1 MRKKKLWK
9 RILALGLCITL
20 TAGLPGETYGARNVS
35 TEVAQDETESTEN
48 TGNVEVSENTS
59 GTVEKEKKKVETET
73 VVTEVQETE
82 SETET
87 EKTEKV
93 EETEKSEETEQ
104 PEEIETEE
112 TEESLNTKSDSDQ
125 EYGEFKY
132 TVNGDNVTI
141 TGYTGAGGR
150 VVVPQEIDGKTV
162 TAIGDSAFSNCSG
175 LETIKFNSGLQ
186 SIGSEAFSGC
196 NNLQNINLP
205 ESLTTIGCGVF
216 TSPYITSIT
225 IPKNVVS
232 MGEGYRVGYST
243 FSGCKNLETVIFEE
257 GMTKIPDVALYY
269 CENVKNIVIPDGVT
283 IIGNRALRKTAIEIL
298 KLPETLE
305 VIEDNAVWEC
315 SALKKVIMSNNVR
328 SIGSEAFSGCNNL
341 QNINLP
347 ESLTTIGCGVFTSP
361 YITSITIPKNVV
373 SMGEGYRVGYS
384 TFSGCKNLETVIFEE
399 GMTKIPD
406 VALYYCEN
414 VKNIVIPDGVT
425 IIGNRAL
432 RKTAIEILKLPET
445 LEVIE
450 DNAVWECSALKKVI
464 MSNNVRSIGSEAF
477 AGCINMTIYGYSD
490 SYAEAYATENN
501 IPFKNYNLYTDDIAS
516 NAYGITEN
524 TRTRAGNVYHE
535 IQCYNKAV
543 NEYYSIVKS
552 KFKTDYQEAGQK
564 PKNFKELRKYDETAS
579 SRKTNQLLTIEAG
592 APSEA
597 VDDAYEVLYDFLK
610 QCMQTGVDEQL
621 IKLDIDTSQSSVEIQ
636 AKVINKIYDA
646 ILEDS
651 GSITGRGSN
660 GYTVE
665 MRKTGIFGQAFGNVT
680 ISGGKKKYGNYT
692 GVFCSDG
699 KTVSAAMNQ
708 FVDDLSSEVRKLYK
722 EAALSL
728 WKDFMKKS
736 ELGSITEEMLKSYL
750 GDKTDYLIQKG
761 YGNLL
766 TSMLNVKKGIDLVKK
781 ISSAKTSAA
790 ALKQIQSADMEE
802 IYKQITKLDYT
813 DKELKDETV
822 SQAMKKVESA
832 GKNLE
837 SAVFDYLYN
846 EDTYSNMNA
855 GQKFKYFWKSVF
867 QCPVD
872 VEVYDESG
880 NLVGSVIDGVVSYDD
895 SIYIELDGDVKTV
908 YVPQNMKVTY
918 KLTGTDDGVMNYVLE
933 EYSDGAATGRLNYY
947 DVPLVKG
954 VQYEQ
959 MIEEKNISG
968 TIEDA
973 PLIDADGNK
982 INADEYINAQND
994 NAVVQ
999 IDVTV
1004 EDGGNVFGTGNYAKG
1019 DSVELTAV
1027 ADSGYQFEGWYQN
1040 DILIDTHSNYIFTA
1054 VANQSLTARFSKPS
1068 VMSEKFMVEMAE
1080 AYKDN
1085 ARIAMY
1091 DKSDS
1096 TADIVISLYD
1106 SEDTND
1112 ITVMAISQD
1121 QNGNEIS
1128 KEKVTAICD
1137 GTFHFSVNDYETD
1150 NWDALQLCDE
1160 EENLIGTVYK
1170 DGQQEFIISASS
1182 QVGGTITPSGD
1193 ITVVEGSTQS
1203 FKIAAAEGYEIAD
1216 VKVDGE
1222 SIGAVDSYEF
1232 KNVTENHSIE
1242 ALFSKKSGDVVNK
1255 KQQILTGTTAYQKK
1269 VKDQIFDLNA
1279 KIAEGDGTLSY
1290 TSSNTSVVRVDNTG
1304 TVMIFGTG
1312 TAVITVMASET
1323 EEYSAARMEV
1333 NITVSEN
1340 DTETP
1345 DNTANTKLKAIRLD
1359 ADALILKKGKSRT
1372 LTAKLEPAGVQNIS
1386 LVWTSSAPDVI
1397 AVDNRGRLTAKANGQ
1412 AVITVAVQGK
1422 ETMKA
1427 HCQVTVPYNIIYKLN
1442 KGTNDSKNPN
1452 SYYNQK
1458 ITLKN
1463 PKRKGYSFRG
1473 WYADKKY
1480 KNKVSTIK
1488 KGTKKDF
1495 TLYAKWQKIK
1505 VAKVNLT
1512 SVKNN
1517 KAGQVQVK
1525 YKKVS
1530 GVKGYEISYSK
1541 DAKFKKQVIKKTT
1554 KQTSYTVKKLK
1565 KKKTYYVRIRAYS
1578 VDSTGKKV
1586 YGKYSVV
1593 KKVKIAK

>member
-82 SETET
+82 S
-87 EKTEKV
+87 
-93 EETEKSEETEQ
+93 ETEKSEETEQ

-328 SIGSEAFSGCNNL
+328 SIGSEAF
-341 QNINLP
+341 
-347 ESLTTIGCGVFTSP
+347 
-361 YITSITIPKNVV
+361 
-373 SMGEGYRVGYS
+373 
-384 TFSGCKNLETVIFEE
+384 
-399 GMTKIPD
+399 
-406 VALYYCEN
+406 
-414 VKNIVIPDGVT
+414 
-425 IIGNRAL
+425 
-432 RKTAIEILKLPET
+432 
-445 LEVIE
+445 
-450 DNAVWECSALKKVI
+450 
-464 MSNNVRSIGSEAF
+464 
-477 AGCINMTIYGYSD
+477 AGGINMTIYGYSD

-621 IKLDIDTSQSSVEIQ
+621 IKLDIDTSQSSVEIH

-766 TSMLNVKKGIDLVKK
+766 TSMLNVKKGIDLVGK

-872 VEVYDESG
+872 VEVYDEYG

-918 KLTGTDDGVMNYVLE
+918 QLTGTDDGVMNYVLE

-959 MIEEKNISG
+959 TIEEENISG

-973 PLIDADGNK
+973 PLIDADGNE

-1019 DSVELTAV
+1019 DSVELTAI

-1068 VMSEKFMVEMAE
+1068 VMSEKFTVEMAE

-1112 ITVMAISQD
+1112 ITVMAISQN
-1121 QNGNEIS
+1121 QSGNEVS

-1137 GTFHFSVNDYETD
+1137 GTFHFSVNDYETE
-1150 NWDALQLCDE
+1150 NWVKLQLCDE
-1160 EENLIGTVYK
+1160 EENLIGTVCK
-1170 DGQQEFIISASS
+1170 KGQQKFIISASS

-1193 ITVVEGSTQS
+1193 ITAAEGSTQS
-1203 FKIAAAEGYEIAD
+1203 FKIAAAKGYEIAD

-1222 SIGAVDSYEF
+1222 SIGAVNCYEF
-1232 KNVTENHSIE
+1232 KNVTEKHSIE
-1242 ALFSKKSGDVVNK
+1242 ALFSKK
-1255 KQQILTGTTAYQKK
+1255 I
-1269 VKDQIFDLNA
+1269 
-1279 KIAEGDGTLSY
+1279 
-1290 TSSNTSVVRVDNTG
+1290 
-1304 TVMIFGTG
+1304 
-1312 TAVITVMASET
+1312 
-1323 EEYSAARMEV
+1323 
-1333 NITVSEN
+1333 
-1340 DTETP
+1340 DTDKP
-1345 DNTANTKLKAIRLD
+1345 DNTEKPSDTEKRDDNTNTGNTGNTPNPKLTSIHLD

-1427 HCQVTVPYNIIYKLN
+1427 HCQVTVPYNIIYKLK

-1541 DAKFKKQVIKKTT
+1541 EAKFKKQVIKKTT

-1578 VDSTGKKV
+1578 VDSPGKKV
-1586 YGKYSVV
+1586 YGRSSVV
-1593 KKVKIAK
+1593 KKVTIEK

>member
-1 MRKKKLWK
+1 M
-9 RILALGLCITL
+9 
-20 TAGLPGETYGARNVS
+20 
-35 TEVAQDETESTEN
+35 
-48 TGNVEVSENTS
+48 
-59 GTVEKEKKKVETET
+59 
-73 VVTEVQETE
+73 
-82 SETET
+82 
-87 EKTEKV
+87 
-93 EETEKSEETEQ
+93 
-104 PEEIETEE
+104 
-112 TEESLNTKSDSDQ
+112 
-125 EYGEFKY
+125 
-132 TVNGDNVTI
+132 
-141 TGYTGAGGR
+141 
-150 VVVPQEIDGKTV
+150 
-162 TAIGDSAFSNCSG
+162 
-175 LETIKFNSGLQ
+175 
-186 SIGSEAFSGC
+186 
-196 NNLQNINLP
+196 
-205 ESLTTIGCGVF
+205 
-216 TSPYITSIT
+216 
-225 IPKNVVS
+225 
-232 MGEGYRVGYST
+232 
-243 FSGCKNLETVIFEE
+243 
-257 GMTKIPDVALYY
+257 
-269 CENVKNIVIPDGVT
+269 
-283 IIGNRALRKTAIEIL
+283 
-298 KLPETLE
+298 
-305 VIEDNAVWEC
+305 
-315 SALKKVIMSNNVR
+315 
-328 SIGSEAFSGCNNL
+328 
-341 QNINLP
+341 
-347 ESLTTIGCGVFTSP
+347 
-361 YITSITIPKNVV
+361 
-373 SMGEGYRVGYS
+373 GYS

-766 TSMLNVKKGIDLVKK
+766 TSMLNVKKGIDLVGK

-872 VEVYDESG
+872 VEVYDEYG

-918 KLTGTDDGVMNYVLE
+918 QLTGTDDGVMNYVLE

-959 MIEEKNISG
+959 TIEEENISG

-973 PLIDADGNK
+973 PLIDADGNE

-1019 DSVELTAV
+1019 DSVELTAI

-1068 VMSEKFMVEMAE
+1068 VMSEKFTVEMAE

-1096 TADIVISLYD
+1096 TEDIVISLYD

-1112 ITVMAISQD
+1112 ITVMAISQN
-1121 QNGNEIS
+1121 QSGNEVS

-1137 GTFHFSVNDYETD
+1137 GTFHFSVNDYETE
-1150 NWDALQLCDE
+1150 NWVKLQLCDE
-1160 EENLIGTVYK
+1160 EENLIGTVCK
-1170 DGQQEFIISASS
+1170 KGQQKFIISASS

-1193 ITVVEGSTQS
+1193 ITAAEGSTQS
-1203 FKIAAAEGYEIAD
+1203 FKIAAAKGYEIAD

-1222 SIGAVDSYEF
+1222 SIGAVNCYEF
-1232 KNVTENHSIE
+1232 KNVTEKHSIE
-1242 ALFSKKSGDVVNK
+1242 ALFSKK
-1255 KQQILTGTTAYQKK
+1255 I
-1269 VKDQIFDLNA
+1269 
-1279 KIAEGDGTLSY
+1279 
-1290 TSSNTSVVRVDNTG
+1290 
-1304 TVMIFGTG
+1304 
-1312 TAVITVMASET
+1312 
-1323 EEYSAARMEV
+1323 
-1333 NITVSEN
+1333 
-1340 DTETP
+1340 DTDKP
-1345 DNTANTKLKAIRLD
+1345 DNTEKPSDTEKRDDNTNTGNTGNTPNPKLTSIHLD

-1427 HCQVTVPYNIIYKLN
+1427 HCQVTVPYNIIYKLK

-1541 DAKFKKQVIKKTT
+1541 EAKFKKQVIKKTT

>member
-1 MRKKKLWK
+1 
-9 RILALGLCITL
+9 
-20 TAGLPGETYGARNVS
+20 
-35 TEVAQDETESTEN
+35 
-48 TGNVEVSENTS
+48 
-59 GTVEKEKKKVETET
+59 
-73 VVTEVQETE
+73 
-82 SETET
+82 
-87 EKTEKV
+87 
-93 EETEKSEETEQ
+93 
-104 PEEIETEE
+104 
-112 TEESLNTKSDSDQ
+112 
-125 EYGEFKY
+125 
-132 TVNGDNVTI
+132 
-141 TGYTGAGGR
+141 
-150 VVVPQEIDGKTV
+150 
-162 TAIGDSAFSNCSG
+162 
-175 LETIKFNSGLQ
+175 
-186 SIGSEAFSGC
+186 
-196 NNLQNINLP
+196 
-205 ESLTTIGCGVF
+205 
-216 TSPYITSIT
+216 
-225 IPKNVVS
+225 
-232 MGEGYRVGYST
+232 
-243 FSGCKNLETVIFEE
+243 
-257 GMTKIPDVALYY
+257 
-269 CENVKNIVIPDGVT
+269 
-283 IIGNRALRKTAIEIL
+283 
-298 KLPETLE
+298 
-305 VIEDNAVWEC
+305 
-315 SALKKVIMSNNVR
+315 
-328 SIGSEAFSGCNNL
+328 
-341 QNINLP
+341 
-347 ESLTTIGCGVFTSP
+347 
-361 YITSITIPKNVV
+361 
-373 SMGEGYRVGYS
+373 MGEGYRVGYS

-766 TSMLNVKKGIDLVKK
+766 TSMLNVKKGIDLVGK

-872 VEVYDESG
+872 VEVYDEYG

-918 KLTGTDDGVMNYVLE
+918 QLTGTDDGVMNYVLE

-959 MIEEKNISG
+959 TIEEENISG

-973 PLIDADGNK
+973 PLIDADGNE

-1019 DSVELTAV
+1019 DSVELTAI

-1068 VMSEKFMVEMAE
+1068 VMSEKFTVEMAE

-1112 ITVMAISQD
+1112 ITVMAISQN
-1121 QNGNEIS
+1121 QSGNEVS

-1137 GTFHFSVNDYETD
+1137 GTFHFSVNDYETE
-1150 NWDALQLCDE
+1150 NWVKLQLCDE
-1160 EENLIGTVYK
+1160 EENLIGTVCK
-1170 DGQQEFIISASS
+1170 KGQQKFIISASS

-1193 ITVVEGSTQS
+1193 ITAAEGSTQS
-1203 FKIAAAEGYEIAD
+1203 FKIAAAKGYEIAD

-1222 SIGAVDSYEF
+1222 SIGAVNCYEF
-1232 KNVTENHSIE
+1232 KNVTEKHSIE
-1242 ALFSKKSGDVVNK
+1242 ALFSKK
-1255 KQQILTGTTAYQKK
+1255 I
-1269 VKDQIFDLNA
+1269 
-1279 KIAEGDGTLSY
+1279 
-1290 TSSNTSVVRVDNTG
+1290 
-1304 TVMIFGTG
+1304 
-1312 TAVITVMASET
+1312 
-1323 EEYSAARMEV
+1323 
-1333 NITVSEN
+1333 
-1340 DTETP
+1340 DTDKP
-1345 DNTANTKLKAIRLD
+1345 DNTEKPSDTEKRDDNTNTGNTGNTPNPKLTSIHLD

-1427 HCQVTVPYNIIYKLN
+1427 HCQVTVPYNIIYKLK

-1541 DAKFKKQVIKKTT
+1541 EAKFKKQVIKKTT

>member
-1 MRKKKLWK
+1 M
-9 RILALGLCITL
+9 
-20 TAGLPGETYGARNVS
+20 
-35 TEVAQDETESTEN
+35 
-48 TGNVEVSENTS
+48 
-59 GTVEKEKKKVETET
+59 
-73 VVTEVQETE
+73 
-82 SETET
+82 
-87 EKTEKV
+87 
-93 EETEKSEETEQ
+93 
-104 PEEIETEE
+104 
-112 TEESLNTKSDSDQ
+112 
-125 EYGEFKY
+125 
-132 TVNGDNVTI
+132 
-141 TGYTGAGGR
+141 
-150 VVVPQEIDGKTV
+150 
-162 TAIGDSAFSNCSG
+162 
-175 LETIKFNSGLQ
+175 
-186 SIGSEAFSGC
+186 
-196 NNLQNINLP
+196 
-205 ESLTTIGCGVF
+205 
-216 TSPYITSIT
+216 
-225 IPKNVVS
+225 
-232 MGEGYRVGYST
+232 GYS
-243 FSGCKNLETVIFEE
+243 I
-257 GMTKIPDVALYY
+257 
-269 CENVKNIVIPDGVT
+269 
-283 IIGNRALRKTAIEIL
+283 
-298 KLPETLE
+298 
-305 VIEDNAVWEC
+305 
-315 SALKKVIMSNNVR
+315 
-328 SIGSEAFSGCNNL
+328 
-341 QNINLP
+341 
-347 ESLTTIGCGVFTSP
+347 
-361 YITSITIPKNVV
+361 
-373 SMGEGYRVGYS
+373 
-384 TFSGCKNLETVIFEE
+384 FSGCKNLETVIFEE

-766 TSMLNVKKGIDLVKK
+766 TSMLNVKKGIDLVGK

-872 VEVYDESG
+872 VEVYDEYG

-918 KLTGTDDGVMNYVLE
+918 QLTGTDDGVMNYVLE

-959 MIEEKNISG
+959 TIEEENISG

-973 PLIDADGNK
+973 PLIDADGNE

-1019 DSVELTAV
+1019 DSVELTAI

-1068 VMSEKFMVEMAE
+1068 VMSEKFTVEMAE

-1112 ITVMAISQD
+1112 ITVMAISQN
-1121 QNGNEIS
+1121 QSGNEVS

-1137 GTFHFSVNDYETD
+1137 GTFHFSVNDYETE
-1150 NWDALQLCDE
+1150 NWVKLQLCDE
-1160 EENLIGTVYK
+1160 EENLIGTVCK
-1170 DGQQEFIISASS
+1170 KGQQKFIISASS

-1193 ITVVEGSTQS
+1193 ITAAEGSTQS
-1203 FKIAAAEGYEIAD
+1203 FKIAAAKGYEIAD

-1222 SIGAVDSYEF
+1222 SIGAVNCYEF
-1232 KNVTENHSIE
+1232 KNVTEKHSIE
-1242 ALFSKKSGDVVNK
+1242 ALFSKK
-1255 KQQILTGTTAYQKK
+1255 I
-1269 VKDQIFDLNA
+1269 
-1279 KIAEGDGTLSY
+1279 
-1290 TSSNTSVVRVDNTG
+1290 
-1304 TVMIFGTG
+1304 
-1312 TAVITVMASET
+1312 
-1323 EEYSAARMEV
+1323 
-1333 NITVSEN
+1333 
-1340 DTETP
+1340 DTDKP
-1345 DNTANTKLKAIRLD
+1345 DNTEKPSDTEKRDDNTNTGNTGNTPNPKLTSIHLD

-1427 HCQVTVPYNIIYKLN
+1427 HCQVTVPYNIIYKLK

-1541 DAKFKKQVIKKTT
+1541 EAKFKKQVIKKTT

>member
-1 MRKKKLWK
+1 
-9 RILALGLCITL
+9 
-20 TAGLPGETYGARNVS
+20 
-35 TEVAQDETESTEN
+35 
-48 TGNVEVSENTS
+48 
-59 GTVEKEKKKVETET
+59 
-73 VVTEVQETE
+73 
-82 SETET
+82 
-87 EKTEKV
+87 
-93 EETEKSEETEQ
+93 
-104 PEEIETEE
+104 
-112 TEESLNTKSDSDQ
+112 
-125 EYGEFKY
+125 
-132 TVNGDNVTI
+132 
-141 TGYTGAGGR
+141 
-150 VVVPQEIDGKTV
+150 
-162 TAIGDSAFSNCSG
+162 
-175 LETIKFNSGLQ
+175 
-186 SIGSEAFSGC
+186 
-196 NNLQNINLP
+196 
-205 ESLTTIGCGVF
+205 
-216 TSPYITSIT
+216 
-225 IPKNVVS
+225 
-232 MGEGYRVGYST
+232 
-243 FSGCKNLETVIFEE
+243 
-257 GMTKIPDVALYY
+257 
-269 CENVKNIVIPDGVT
+269 
-283 IIGNRALRKTAIEIL
+283 
-298 KLPETLE
+298 
-305 VIEDNAVWEC
+305 
-315 SALKKVIMSNNVR
+315 
-328 SIGSEAFSGCNNL
+328 
-341 QNINLP
+341 
-347 ESLTTIGCGVFTSP
+347 
-361 YITSITIPKNVV
+361 
-373 SMGEGYRVGYS
+373 MGEGYRVGYS

-636 AKVINKIYDA
+636 AKVINKICDA

-766 TSMLNVKKGIDLVKK
+766 TSMLNVKKGIDLVGK

-872 VEVYDESG
+872 VEVYDEYG

-918 KLTGTDDGVMNYVLE
+918 QLTGTDDGVMNYVLE

-959 MIEEKNISG
+959 TIEEENISG

-973 PLIDADGNK
+973 PLIDADGNE

-1019 DSVELTAV
+1019 DSVELTAI

-1068 VMSEKFMVEMAE
+1068 VMSEKFTVEMAE

-1112 ITVMAISQD
+1112 ITVMAISQN
-1121 QNGNEIS
+1121 QSGNEVS

-1137 GTFHFSVNDYETD
+1137 GTFHFSVNDYETE
-1150 NWDALQLCDE
+1150 NWVKLQLCDE
-1160 EENLIGTVYK
+1160 EENLIGTVCK
-1170 DGQQEFIISASS
+1170 KGQQKFIISASS

-1193 ITVVEGSTQS
+1193 ITAAEGSTQS
-1203 FKIAAAEGYEIAD
+1203 FKIAAAKGYEIAD

-1222 SIGAVDSYEF
+1222 SIGAVNCYEF
-1232 KNVTENHSIE
+1232 KNVTEKHSIE
-1242 ALFSKKSGDVVNK
+1242 ALFSKK
-1255 KQQILTGTTAYQKK
+1255 I
-1269 VKDQIFDLNA
+1269 
-1279 KIAEGDGTLSY
+1279 
-1290 TSSNTSVVRVDNTG
+1290 
-1304 TVMIFGTG
+1304 
-1312 TAVITVMASET
+1312 
-1323 EEYSAARMEV
+1323 
-1333 NITVSEN
+1333 
-1340 DTETP
+1340 DTDKP
-1345 DNTANTKLKAIRLD
+1345 DNTEKPSDTEKRDDNTNTGNTGNTPNPKLTSIHLD

-1427 HCQVTVPYNIIYKLN
+1427 HCQVTVPYNIIYKLK

-1541 DAKFKKQVIKKTT
+1541 EAKFKKQVIKKTT

>member
-1 MRKKKLWK
+1 M
-9 RILALGLCITL
+9 
-20 TAGLPGETYGARNVS
+20 
-35 TEVAQDETESTEN
+35 
-48 TGNVEVSENTS
+48 
-59 GTVEKEKKKVETET
+59 
-73 VVTEVQETE
+73 
-82 SETET
+82 
-87 EKTEKV
+87 
-93 EETEKSEETEQ
+93 
-104 PEEIETEE
+104 
-112 TEESLNTKSDSDQ
+112 
-125 EYGEFKY
+125 
-132 TVNGDNVTI
+132 
-141 TGYTGAGGR
+141 
-150 VVVPQEIDGKTV
+150 
-162 TAIGDSAFSNCSG
+162 
-175 LETIKFNSGLQ
+175 
-186 SIGSEAFSGC
+186 
-196 NNLQNINLP
+196 
-205 ESLTTIGCGVF
+205 
-216 TSPYITSIT
+216 
-225 IPKNVVS
+225 
-232 MGEGYRVGYST
+232 
-243 FSGCKNLETVIFEE
+243 
-257 GMTKIPDVALYY
+257 
-269 CENVKNIVIPDGVT
+269 
-283 IIGNRALRKTAIEIL
+283 
-298 KLPETLE
+298 
-305 VIEDNAVWEC
+305 
-315 SALKKVIMSNNVR
+315 
-328 SIGSEAFSGCNNL
+328 
-341 QNINLP
+341 
-347 ESLTTIGCGVFTSP
+347 
-361 YITSITIPKNVV
+361 
-373 SMGEGYRVGYS
+373 GYS

-636 AKVINKIYDA
+636 AKVINKICDA

-766 TSMLNVKKGIDLVKK
+766 TSMLNVKKGIDLVGK

-872 VEVYDESG
+872 VEVYDEYG

-918 KLTGTDDGVMNYVLE
+918 QLTGTDDGVMNYVLE

-959 MIEEKNISG
+959 TIEEENISG

-973 PLIDADGNK
+973 PLIDADGNE

-1019 DSVELTAV
+1019 DSVELTAI

-1068 VMSEKFMVEMAE
+1068 VMSEKFTVEMAE

-1112 ITVMAISQD
+1112 ITVMAISQN
-1121 QNGNEIS
+1121 QSGNEVS

-1137 GTFHFSVNDYETD
+1137 GTFHFSVNDYETE
-1150 NWDALQLCDE
+1150 NWVKLQLCDE
-1160 EENLIGTVYK
+1160 EENLIGTVCK
-1170 DGQQEFIISASS
+1170 KGQQKFIISASS

-1193 ITVVEGSTQS
+1193 ITAAEGSTQS
-1203 FKIAAAEGYEIAD
+1203 FKIAAAKGYEIAD

-1222 SIGAVDSYEF
+1222 SIGAVNCYEF
-1232 KNVTENHSIE
+1232 KNVTEKHSIE
-1242 ALFSKKSGDVVNK
+1242 ALFSKK
-1255 KQQILTGTTAYQKK
+1255 I
-1269 VKDQIFDLNA
+1269 
-1279 KIAEGDGTLSY
+1279 
-1290 TSSNTSVVRVDNTG
+1290 
-1304 TVMIFGTG
+1304 
-1312 TAVITVMASET
+1312 
-1323 EEYSAARMEV
+1323 
-1333 NITVSEN
+1333 
-1340 DTETP
+1340 DTDKP
-1345 DNTANTKLKAIRLD
+1345 DNTEKPSDTEKRDDNTNTGNTGNTPNPKLTSIHLD

-1427 HCQVTVPYNIIYKLN
+1427 HCQVTVPYNIIYKLK

-1541 DAKFKKQVIKKTT
+1541 EAKFKKQVIKKTT

>member
-82 SETET
+82 S
-87 EKTEKV
+87 
-93 EETEKSEETEQ
+93 ETEKSEETEQ

-283 IIGNRALRKTAIEIL
+283 IIGNRALR
-298 KLPETLE
+298 
-305 VIEDNAVWEC
+305 
-315 SALKKVIMSNNVR
+315 
-328 SIGSEAFSGCNNL
+328 
-341 QNINLP
+341 Q
-347 ESLTTIGCGVFTSP
+347 
-361 YITSITIPKNVV
+361 
-373 SMGEGYRVGYS
+373 
-384 TFSGCKNLETVIFEE
+384 
-399 GMTKIPD
+399 
-406 VALYYCEN
+406 
-414 VKNIVIPDGVT
+414 
-425 IIGNRAL
+425 
-432 RKTAIEILKLPET
+432 TAIEILKLPET

-597 VDDAYEVLYDFLK
+597 VDDAYEVLYDFFK

-766 TSMLNVKKGIDLVKK
+766 TSMLNVKKGIDLVGK

-872 VEVYDESG
+872 VEVYDEYG

-918 KLTGTDDGVMNYVLE
+918 QLTGTDDGVMNYVLE

-959 MIEEKNISG
+959 TIEEENISG

-973 PLIDADGNK
+973 PLIDADGNE

-1019 DSVELTAV
+1019 DSVELTAI

-1068 VMSEKFMVEMAE
+1068 VMSEKFTVEMAE

-1112 ITVMAISQD
+1112 ITVMAISQN
-1121 QNGNEIS
+1121 QSGNEVS

-1137 GTFHFSVNDYETD
+1137 GTFHFSVNDYETE
-1150 NWDALQLCDE
+1150 NWVKLQLCDE
-1160 EENLIGTVYK
+1160 EENLIGTVCK
-1170 DGQQEFIISASS
+1170 KGQQKFIISASS

-1193 ITVVEGSTQS
+1193 ITAAEGSTQS
-1203 FKIAAAEGYEIAD
+1203 FKIAAAKGYEIAD

-1222 SIGAVDSYEF
+1222 SIGAVNCYEF
-1232 KNVTENHSIE
+1232 KNVTEKHSIE
-1242 ALFSKKSGDVVNK
+1242 ALFSKK
-1255 KQQILTGTTAYQKK
+1255 I
-1269 VKDQIFDLNA
+1269 
-1279 KIAEGDGTLSY
+1279 
-1290 TSSNTSVVRVDNTG
+1290 
-1304 TVMIFGTG
+1304 
-1312 TAVITVMASET
+1312 
-1323 EEYSAARMEV
+1323 
-1333 NITVSEN
+1333 
-1340 DTETP
+1340 DTDKP
-1345 DNTANTKLKAIRLD
+1345 DNTEKPSDTEKRDDNTNTGNTGNTPNPKLTSIHLD

-1427 HCQVTVPYNIIYKLN
+1427 HCQVTVPYNIIYKLK

-1517 KAGQVQVK
+1517 KASQVQVK

-1530 GVKGYEISYSK
+1530 VVKGYEISYSK
-1541 DAKFKKQVIKKTT
+1541 EAKFKKQVIKKTT

>member
-82 SETET
+82 S
-87 EKTEKV
+87 
-93 EETEKSEETEQ
+93 ETEKSEETEQ

-328 SIGSEAFSGCNNL
+328 SIGSEAF
-341 QNINLP
+341 
-347 ESLTTIGCGVFTSP
+347 
-361 YITSITIPKNVV
+361 
-373 SMGEGYRVGYS
+373 
-384 TFSGCKNLETVIFEE
+384 
-399 GMTKIPD
+399 
-406 VALYYCEN
+406 
-414 VKNIVIPDGVT
+414 
-425 IIGNRAL
+425 
-432 RKTAIEILKLPET
+432 
-445 LEVIE
+445 
-450 DNAVWECSALKKVI
+450 
-464 MSNNVRSIGSEAF
+464 
-477 AGCINMTIYGYSD
+477 AGGINMTIYGYSD

-766 TSMLNVKKGIDLVKK
+766 TSMLNVKKGIDLVGK

-872 VEVYDESG
+872 VEVYDEYG

-918 KLTGTDDGVMNYVLE
+918 QLTGTDDGVMNYVLE

-959 MIEEKNISG
+959 TIEEENISG

-973 PLIDADGNK
+973 PLIDADGNE

-1019 DSVELTAV
+1019 DSVELTAI

-1068 VMSEKFMVEMAE
+1068 VMSEKFTVEMAE

-1112 ITVMAISQD
+1112 ITVMAISQN
-1121 QNGNEIS
+1121 QSGNEVS

-1137 GTFHFSVNDYETD
+1137 GTFHFSVNDYETE
-1150 NWDALQLCDE
+1150 NWVKLQLCDE
-1160 EENLIGTVYK
+1160 EENLIGTVCK
-1170 DGQQEFIISASS
+1170 KGQQKFIISASS

-1193 ITVVEGSTQS
+1193 ITAAEGSTQS
-1203 FKIAAAEGYEIAD
+1203 FKIAAAKGYEIAD

-1222 SIGAVDSYEF
+1222 SIGAVNCYEF
-1232 KNVTENHSIE
+1232 KNVTEKHSIE
-1242 ALFSKKSGDVVNK
+1242 ALFSKK
-1255 KQQILTGTTAYQKK
+1255 I
-1269 VKDQIFDLNA
+1269 
-1279 KIAEGDGTLSY
+1279 
-1290 TSSNTSVVRVDNTG
+1290 
-1304 TVMIFGTG
+1304 
-1312 TAVITVMASET
+1312 
-1323 EEYSAARMEV
+1323 
-1333 NITVSEN
+1333 
-1340 DTETP
+1340 DTDKP
-1345 DNTANTKLKAIRLD
+1345 DNTEKPSDTEKRDDNTNTGNTGNTPNPKLTSIHLD

-1427 HCQVTVPYNIIYKLN
+1427 HCQVTVPYNIIYKLK

-1541 DAKFKKQVIKKTT
+1541 EAKFKKQVIKKTT

>member
-82 SETET
+82 S
-87 EKTEKV
+87 
-93 EETEKSEETEQ
+93 ETEKSEETEQ

-328 SIGSEAFSGCNNL
+328 SIGSEAF
-341 QNINLP
+341 
-347 ESLTTIGCGVFTSP
+347 
-361 YITSITIPKNVV
+361 
-373 SMGEGYRVGYS
+373 
-384 TFSGCKNLETVIFEE
+384 
-399 GMTKIPD
+399 
-406 VALYYCEN
+406 
-414 VKNIVIPDGVT
+414 
-425 IIGNRAL
+425 
-432 RKTAIEILKLPET
+432 
-445 LEVIE
+445 
-450 DNAVWECSALKKVI
+450 
-464 MSNNVRSIGSEAF
+464 
-477 AGCINMTIYGYSD
+477 AGGINMTIYGYSD

-766 TSMLNVKKGIDLVKK
+766 TSMLNVKKGIDLVGK

-872 VEVYDESG
+872 VEVYDEYG

-918 KLTGTDDGVMNYVLE
+918 QLTGTDDGVMNYVLE

-954 VQYEQ
+954 
-959 MIEEKNISG
+959 
-968 TIEDA
+968 
-973 PLIDADGNK
+973 
-982 INADEYINAQND
+982 
-994 NAVVQ
+994 
-999 IDVTV
+999 
-1004 EDGGNVFGTGNYAKG
+1004 
-1019 DSVELTAV
+1019 
-1027 ADSGYQFEGWYQN
+1027 
-1040 DILIDTHSNYIFTA
+1040 
-1054 VANQSLTARFSKPS
+1054 
-1068 VMSEKFMVEMAE
+1068 
-1080 AYKDN
+1080 
-1085 ARIAMY
+1085 
-1091 DKSDS
+1091 
-1096 TADIVISLYD
+1096 
-1106 SEDTND
+1106 
-1112 ITVMAISQD
+1112 D
-1121 QNGNEIS
+1121 Q
-1128 KEKVTAICD
+1128 
-1137 GTFHFSVNDYETD
+1137 
-1150 NWDALQLCDE
+1150 L
-1160 EENLIGTVYK
+1160 
-1170 DGQQEFIISASS
+1170 
-1182 QVGGTITPSGD
+1182 
-1193 ITVVEGSTQS
+1193 
-1203 FKIAAAEGYEIAD
+1203 
-1216 VKVDGE
+1216 
-1222 SIGAVDSYEF
+1222 
-1232 KNVTENHSIE
+1232 
-1242 ALFSKKSGDVVNK
+1242 
-1255 KQQILTGTTAYQKK
+1255 
-1269 VKDQIFDLNA
+1269 
-1279 KIAEGDGTLSY
+1279 
-1290 TSSNTSVVRVDNTG
+1290 
-1304 TVMIFGTG
+1304 
-1312 TAVITVMASET
+1312 
-1323 EEYSAARMEV
+1323 
-1333 NITVSEN
+1333 
-1340 DTETP
+1340 
-1345 DNTANTKLKAIRLD
+1345 
-1359 ADALILKKGKSRT
+1359 
-1372 LTAKLEPAGVQNIS
+1372 
-1386 LVWTSSAPDVI
+1386 
-1397 AVDNRGRLTAKANGQ
+1397 
-1412 AVITVAVQGK
+1412 
-1422 ETMKA
+1422 
-1427 HCQVTVPYNIIYKLN
+1427 
-1442 KGTNDSKNPN
+1442 
-1452 SYYNQK
+1452 
-1458 ITLKN
+1458 
-1463 PKRKGYSFRG
+1463 
-1473 WYADKKY
+1473 
-1480 KNKVSTIK
+1480 
-1488 KGTKKDF
+1488 
-1495 TLYAKWQKIK
+1495 
-1505 VAKVNLT
+1505 
-1512 SVKNN
+1512 
-1517 KAGQVQVK
+1517 
-1525 YKKVS
+1525 
-1530 GVKGYEISYSK
+1530 
-1541 DAKFKKQVIKKTT
+1541 
-1554 KQTSYTVKKLK
+1554 
-1565 KKKTYYVRIRAYS
+1565 
-1578 VDSTGKKV
+1578 
-1586 YGKYSVV
+1586 
-1593 KKVKIAK
+1593 

>member
-1 MRKKKLWK
+1 M
-9 RILALGLCITL
+9 
-20 TAGLPGETYGARNVS
+20 
-35 TEVAQDETESTEN
+35 
-48 TGNVEVSENTS
+48 
-59 GTVEKEKKKVETET
+59 
-73 VVTEVQETE
+73 
-82 SETET
+82 
-87 EKTEKV
+87 
-93 EETEKSEETEQ
+93 
-104 PEEIETEE
+104 
-112 TEESLNTKSDSDQ
+112 
-125 EYGEFKY
+125 
-132 TVNGDNVTI
+132 
-141 TGYTGAGGR
+141 
-150 VVVPQEIDGKTV
+150 
-162 TAIGDSAFSNCSG
+162 
-175 LETIKFNSGLQ
+175 
-186 SIGSEAFSGC
+186 
-196 NNLQNINLP
+196 
-205 ESLTTIGCGVF
+205 
-216 TSPYITSIT
+216 
-225 IPKNVVS
+225 
-232 MGEGYRVGYST
+232 
-243 FSGCKNLETVIFEE
+243 
-257 GMTKIPDVALYY
+257 
-269 CENVKNIVIPDGVT
+269 
-283 IIGNRALRKTAIEIL
+283 
-298 KLPETLE
+298 
-305 VIEDNAVWEC
+305 
-315 SALKKVIMSNNVR
+315 
-328 SIGSEAFSGCNNL
+328 
-341 QNINLP
+341 
-347 ESLTTIGCGVFTSP
+347 
-361 YITSITIPKNVV
+361 
-373 SMGEGYRVGYS
+373 GYS

-766 TSMLNVKKGIDLVKK
+766 TSMLNVKKGIDLVGK

-802 IYKQITKLDYT
+802 ICKQITKLDYT

-872 VEVYDESG
+872 VEVYDEYG

-918 KLTGTDDGVMNYVLE
+918 QLTGTDDGVMNYVLE

-959 MIEEKNISG
+959 TIEEENISG

-973 PLIDADGNK
+973 PLIDADGNE

-1019 DSVELTAV
+1019 DSVELTAI

-1068 VMSEKFMVEMAE
+1068 VMSEKFTVEMAE

-1112 ITVMAISQD
+1112 ITVMAISQN
-1121 QNGNEIS
+1121 QSGNEVS

-1137 GTFHFSVNDYETD
+1137 GTFHFSVNDYETE
-1150 NWDALQLCDE
+1150 NWVKLQLCDE
-1160 EENLIGTVYK
+1160 EENLIGTVCK
-1170 DGQQEFIISASS
+1170 KGQQKFIISASS

-1193 ITVVEGSTQS
+1193 ITAAEGSTQS
-1203 FKIAAAEGYEIAD
+1203 FKIAAAKGYEIAD

-1222 SIGAVDSYEF
+1222 SIGAVNCYEF
-1232 KNVTENHSIE
+1232 KNVTEKHSIE
-1242 ALFSKKSGDVVNK
+1242 ALFSKK
-1255 KQQILTGTTAYQKK
+1255 I
-1269 VKDQIFDLNA
+1269 
-1279 KIAEGDGTLSY
+1279 
-1290 TSSNTSVVRVDNTG
+1290 
-1304 TVMIFGTG
+1304 
-1312 TAVITVMASET
+1312 
-1323 EEYSAARMEV
+1323 
-1333 NITVSEN
+1333 
-1340 DTETP
+1340 DTDKP
-1345 DNTANTKLKAIRLD
+1345 DNTEKPSDTEKRDDNTNTGNTGNTPNPKLTSIHLD

-1427 HCQVTVPYNIIYKLN
+1427 HCQVTVPYNIIYKLK

-1541 DAKFKKQVIKKTT
+1541 EAKFKKQVIKKTT

>member
-1 MRKKKLWK
+1 M
-9 RILALGLCITL
+9 
-20 TAGLPGETYGARNVS
+20 
-35 TEVAQDETESTEN
+35 
-48 TGNVEVSENTS
+48 
-59 GTVEKEKKKVETET
+59 
-73 VVTEVQETE
+73 
-82 SETET
+82 
-87 EKTEKV
+87 
-93 EETEKSEETEQ
+93 
-104 PEEIETEE
+104 
-112 TEESLNTKSDSDQ
+112 
-125 EYGEFKY
+125 
-132 TVNGDNVTI
+132 NGDNVTI

-186 SIGSEAFSGC
+186 
-196 NNLQNINLP
+196 
-205 ESLTTIGCGVF
+205 
-216 TSPYITSIT
+216 
-225 IPKNVVS
+225 
-232 MGEGYRVGYST
+232 
-243 FSGCKNLETVIFEE
+243 
-257 GMTKIPDVALYY
+257 
-269 CENVKNIVIPDGVT
+269 
-283 IIGNRALRKTAIEIL
+283 
-298 KLPETLE
+298 
-305 VIEDNAVWEC
+305 
-315 SALKKVIMSNNVR
+315 

-766 TSMLNVKKGIDLVKK
+766 TSMLNVKKGIDLVGK

-872 VEVYDESG
+872 VEVYDEYG

-918 KLTGTDDGVMNYVLE
+918 QLTGTDDGVMNYVLE

-959 MIEEKNISG
+959 TIEEENISG

-973 PLIDADGNK
+973 PLIDADGNE

-1019 DSVELTAV
+1019 DSVELTAI

-1068 VMSEKFMVEMAE
+1068 VMSEKFTVEMAE

-1112 ITVMAISQD
+1112 ITVMAISQN
-1121 QNGNEIS
+1121 QSGNEVS

-1137 GTFHFSVNDYETD
+1137 GTFHFSVNDYETE
-1150 NWDALQLCDE
+1150 NWVKLQLCDE
-1160 EENLIGTVYK
+1160 EENLIGTVCK
-1170 DGQQEFIISASS
+1170 KGQQKFIISASS

-1193 ITVVEGSTQS
+1193 ITAAEGSTQS
-1203 FKIAAAEGYEIAD
+1203 FKIAAAKGYEIAD

-1222 SIGAVDSYEF
+1222 SIGAVNCYEF
-1232 KNVTENHSIE
+1232 KNVTEKHSIE
-1242 ALFSKKSGDVVNK
+1242 ALFSKK
-1255 KQQILTGTTAYQKK
+1255 I
-1269 VKDQIFDLNA
+1269 
-1279 KIAEGDGTLSY
+1279 
-1290 TSSNTSVVRVDNTG
+1290 
-1304 TVMIFGTG
+1304 
-1312 TAVITVMASET
+1312 
-1323 EEYSAARMEV
+1323 
-1333 NITVSEN
+1333 
-1340 DTETP
+1340 DTDKP
-1345 DNTANTKLKAIRLD
+1345 DNTEKPSDTEKRDDNTNTGNTGNTPNPKLTSIHLD

-1427 HCQVTVPYNIIYKLN
+1427 HCQVTVPYNIIYKLK

-1541 DAKFKKQVIKKTT
+1541 EAKFKKQVIKKTT

>member
-1 MRKKKLWK
+1 M
-9 RILALGLCITL
+9 
-20 TAGLPGETYGARNVS
+20 
-35 TEVAQDETESTEN
+35 
-48 TGNVEVSENTS
+48 
-59 GTVEKEKKKVETET
+59 
-73 VVTEVQETE
+73 
-82 SETET
+82 
-87 EKTEKV
+87 
-93 EETEKSEETEQ
+93 
-104 PEEIETEE
+104 
-112 TEESLNTKSDSDQ
+112 
-125 EYGEFKY
+125 
-132 TVNGDNVTI
+132 
-141 TGYTGAGGR
+141 
-150 VVVPQEIDGKTV
+150 
-162 TAIGDSAFSNCSG
+162 
-175 LETIKFNSGLQ
+175 
-186 SIGSEAFSGC
+186 
-196 NNLQNINLP
+196 
-205 ESLTTIGCGVF
+205 
-216 TSPYITSIT
+216 
-225 IPKNVVS
+225 
-232 MGEGYRVGYST
+232 
-243 FSGCKNLETVIFEE
+243 
-257 GMTKIPDVALYY
+257 
-269 CENVKNIVIPDGVT
+269 
-283 IIGNRALRKTAIEIL
+283 
-298 KLPETLE
+298 
-305 VIEDNAVWEC
+305 
-315 SALKKVIMSNNVR
+315 
-328 SIGSEAFSGCNNL
+328 
-341 QNINLP
+341 
-347 ESLTTIGCGVFTSP
+347 
-361 YITSITIPKNVV
+361 
-373 SMGEGYRVGYS
+373 GYS

-680 ISGGKKKYGNYT
+680 TSGGKKKYGNYT

-766 TSMLNVKKGIDLVKK
+766 TSMLNVKKGIDLVGK

-872 VEVYDESG
+872 VEVYDEYG

-918 KLTGTDDGVMNYVLE
+918 QLTGTDDGVMNYVLE

-959 MIEEKNISG
+959 TIEEENISG

-973 PLIDADGNK
+973 PLIDADGNE

-1019 DSVELTAV
+1019 DSVELTAI

-1068 VMSEKFMVEMAE
+1068 VMSEKFTVEMAE

-1112 ITVMAISQD
+1112 ITVMAISQN
-1121 QNGNEIS
+1121 QSGNEVS

-1137 GTFHFSVNDYETD
+1137 GTFHFSVNDYETE
-1150 NWDALQLCDE
+1150 NWVKLQLCDE
-1160 EENLIGTVYK
+1160 EENLIGTVCK
-1170 DGQQEFIISASS
+1170 KGQQKFIISASS

-1193 ITVVEGSTQS
+1193 ITAAEGSTQS
-1203 FKIAAAEGYEIAD
+1203 FKIAAAKGYEIAD

-1222 SIGAVDSYEF
+1222 SIGAVNCYEF
-1232 KNVTENHSIE
+1232 KNVTEKHSIE
-1242 ALFSKKSGDVVNK
+1242 ALFSKK
-1255 KQQILTGTTAYQKK
+1255 I
-1269 VKDQIFDLNA
+1269 
-1279 KIAEGDGTLSY
+1279 
-1290 TSSNTSVVRVDNTG
+1290 
-1304 TVMIFGTG
+1304 
-1312 TAVITVMASET
+1312 
-1323 EEYSAARMEV
+1323 
-1333 NITVSEN
+1333 
-1340 DTETP
+1340 DTDKP
-1345 DNTANTKLKAIRLD
+1345 DNTEKPSDTEKRDDNTNTGNTGNTPNPKLTSIHLD

-1427 HCQVTVPYNIIYKLN
+1427 HCQVTVPYNIIYKLK

-1541 DAKFKKQVIKKTT
+1541 EAKFKKQVIKKTT

>member
-82 SETET
+82 S
-87 EKTEKV
+87 
-93 EETEKSEETEQ
+93 ETEKSEETEQ

-186 SIGSEAFSGC
+186 
-196 NNLQNINLP
+196 
-205 ESLTTIGCGVF
+205 
-216 TSPYITSIT
+216 
-225 IPKNVVS
+225 
-232 MGEGYRVGYST
+232 
-243 FSGCKNLETVIFEE
+243 
-257 GMTKIPDVALYY
+257 
-269 CENVKNIVIPDGVT
+269 
-283 IIGNRALRKTAIEIL
+283 
-298 KLPETLE
+298 
-305 VIEDNAVWEC
+305 
-315 SALKKVIMSNNVR
+315 

-597 VDDAYEVLYDFLK
+597 VDDAYEVLYDFFK

-766 TSMLNVKKGIDLVKK
+766 TSMLNVKKGIDLVGK

-872 VEVYDESG
+872 VEVYDEYG

-918 KLTGTDDGVMNYVLE
+918 QLTGTDDGVMNYVLE

-959 MIEEKNISG
+959 TIEEENISG

-973 PLIDADGNK
+973 PLIDADGNE

-1019 DSVELTAV
+1019 DSVELTAI

-1068 VMSEKFMVEMAE
+1068 VMSEKFTVEMAE

-1112 ITVMAISQD
+1112 ITVMAISQN
-1121 QNGNEIS
+1121 QSGNEVS

-1137 GTFHFSVNDYETD
+1137 GTFHFSVNDYETE
-1150 NWDALQLCDE
+1150 NWVKLQLCDE
-1160 EENLIGTVYK
+1160 EENLIGTVCK
-1170 DGQQEFIISASS
+1170 KGQQKFIISASS

-1193 ITVVEGSTQS
+1193 ITAAEGSTQS
-1203 FKIAAAEGYEIAD
+1203 FKIAAAKGYEIAD

-1222 SIGAVDSYEF
+1222 SIGAVNCYEF
-1232 KNVTENHSIE
+1232 KNVTEKHSIE
-1242 ALFSKKSGDVVNK
+1242 ALFSKK
-1255 KQQILTGTTAYQKK
+1255 I
-1269 VKDQIFDLNA
+1269 
-1279 KIAEGDGTLSY
+1279 
-1290 TSSNTSVVRVDNTG
+1290 
-1304 TVMIFGTG
+1304 
-1312 TAVITVMASET
+1312 
-1323 EEYSAARMEV
+1323 
-1333 NITVSEN
+1333 
-1340 DTETP
+1340 DTDKP
-1345 DNTANTKLKAIRLD
+1345 DNTEKPSDTEKRDDNTNTGNTGNTPNPKLTSIHLD

-1427 HCQVTVPYNIIYKLN
+1427 HCQVTVPYNIIYKLK

-1517 KAGQVQVK
+1517 KASQVQVK

-1530 GVKGYEISYSK
+1530 VVKGYEISYSK
-1541 DAKFKKQVIKKTT
+1541 EAKFKKQVIKKTT

>member
-82 SETET
+82 S
-87 EKTEKV
+87 
-93 EETEKSEETEQ
+93 ETEKSEETEQ

-186 SIGSEAFSGC
+186 
-196 NNLQNINLP
+196 
-205 ESLTTIGCGVF
+205 
-216 TSPYITSIT
+216 
-225 IPKNVVS
+225 
-232 MGEGYRVGYST
+232 
-243 FSGCKNLETVIFEE
+243 
-257 GMTKIPDVALYY
+257 
-269 CENVKNIVIPDGVT
+269 
-283 IIGNRALRKTAIEIL
+283 
-298 KLPETLE
+298 
-305 VIEDNAVWEC
+305 
-315 SALKKVIMSNNVR
+315 

-766 TSMLNVKKGIDLVKK
+766 TSMLNVKKGIDLVGK

-872 VEVYDESG
+872 VEVYDEYG

-918 KLTGTDDGVMNYVLE
+918 QLTGTDDGVMNYVLE

-959 MIEEKNISG
+959 TIEEENISG

-973 PLIDADGNK
+973 PLIDADGNE

-1019 DSVELTAV
+1019 DSVELTAI

-1068 VMSEKFMVEMAE
+1068 VMSEKFTVEMAE

-1112 ITVMAISQD
+1112 ITVMAISQN
-1121 QNGNEIS
+1121 QSGNEVS

-1137 GTFHFSVNDYETD
+1137 GTFHFSVNDYETE
-1150 NWDALQLCDE
+1150 NWVKLQLCDE
-1160 EENLIGTVYK
+1160 EENLIGTVCK
-1170 DGQQEFIISASS
+1170 KGQQKFIISASS

-1193 ITVVEGSTQS
+1193 ITAAEGSTQS
-1203 FKIAAAEGYEIAD
+1203 FKIAAAKGYEIAD

-1222 SIGAVDSYEF
+1222 SIGAVNCYEF
-1232 KNVTENHSIE
+1232 KNVTEKHSIE
-1242 ALFSKKSGDVVNK
+1242 ALFSKK
-1255 KQQILTGTTAYQKK
+1255 I
-1269 VKDQIFDLNA
+1269 
-1279 KIAEGDGTLSY
+1279 
-1290 TSSNTSVVRVDNTG
+1290 
-1304 TVMIFGTG
+1304 
-1312 TAVITVMASET
+1312 
-1323 EEYSAARMEV
+1323 
-1333 NITVSEN
+1333 
-1340 DTETP
+1340 DTDKP
-1345 DNTANTKLKAIRLD
+1345 DNTEKPSDTEKRDDNTNTGNTGNTPNPKLTSIHLD

-1427 HCQVTVPYNIIYKLN
+1427 HCQVTVPYNIIYKLK

-1541 DAKFKKQVIKKTT
+1541 EAKFKKQVIKKTT

>member
-1 MRKKKLWK
+1 M
-9 RILALGLCITL
+9 
-20 TAGLPGETYGARNVS
+20 
-35 TEVAQDETESTEN
+35 
-48 TGNVEVSENTS
+48 
-59 GTVEKEKKKVETET
+59 
-73 VVTEVQETE
+73 
-82 SETET
+82 
-87 EKTEKV
+87 
-93 EETEKSEETEQ
+93 
-104 PEEIETEE
+104 
-112 TEESLNTKSDSDQ
+112 
-125 EYGEFKY
+125 
-132 TVNGDNVTI
+132 
-141 TGYTGAGGR
+141 
-150 VVVPQEIDGKTV
+150 
-162 TAIGDSAFSNCSG
+162 
-175 LETIKFNSGLQ
+175 
-186 SIGSEAFSGC
+186 
-196 NNLQNINLP
+196 
-205 ESLTTIGCGVF
+205 
-216 TSPYITSIT
+216 
-225 IPKNVVS
+225 
-232 MGEGYRVGYST
+232 
-243 FSGCKNLETVIFEE
+243 
-257 GMTKIPDVALYY
+257 
-269 CENVKNIVIPDGVT
+269 
-283 IIGNRALRKTAIEIL
+283 
-298 KLPETLE
+298 
-305 VIEDNAVWEC
+305 
-315 SALKKVIMSNNVR
+315 
-328 SIGSEAFSGCNNL
+328 
-341 QNINLP
+341 
-347 ESLTTIGCGVFTSP
+347 
-361 YITSITIPKNVV
+361 
-373 SMGEGYRVGYS
+373 GYS

-766 TSMLNVKKGIDLVKK
+766 TSMLNVKKGIDLVGK

-872 VEVYDESG
+872 VEVYDEYG

-918 KLTGTDDGVMNYVLE
+918 QLTGTDDGVMNYVLE

-959 MIEEKNISG
+959 TIEEENISG

-973 PLIDADGNK
+973 PLIDADGNE

-1019 DSVELTAV
+1019 DSVELTAI

-1068 VMSEKFMVEMAE
+1068 VMSEKFTVEMAE

-1112 ITVMAISQD
+1112 ITVMAISQN
-1121 QNGNEIS
+1121 QSGNEVS

-1137 GTFHFSVNDYETD
+1137 GTFHFSVNDYETE
-1150 NWDALQLCDE
+1150 NWVKLQLCDE
-1160 EENLIGTVYK
+1160 EENLIGTVCK
-1170 DGQQEFIISASS
+1170 KGQQKFIISASS

-1193 ITVVEGSTQS
+1193 ITAAEGSTQS
-1203 FKIAAAEGYEIAD
+1203 FKIAAAKGYEIAD

-1222 SIGAVDSYEF
+1222 SIGAVNCYEF
-1232 KNVTENHSIE
+1232 KNVTEKHSIE
-1242 ALFSKKSGDVVNK
+1242 ALFSKK
-1255 KQQILTGTTAYQKK
+1255 I
-1269 VKDQIFDLNA
+1269 
-1279 KIAEGDGTLSY
+1279 
-1290 TSSNTSVVRVDNTG
+1290 
-1304 TVMIFGTG
+1304 
-1312 TAVITVMASET
+1312 
-1323 EEYSAARMEV
+1323 
-1333 NITVSEN
+1333 
-1340 DTETP
+1340 DTDKP
-1345 DNTANTKLKAIRLD
+1345 DNTEKPSDTEKRDDNTNTGNTGNTPNPKLTSIHLD

-1427 HCQVTVPYNIIYKLN
+1427 HCQVTVPYNIIYKLK

-1541 DAKFKKQVIKKTT
+1541 EAKFKKQVIKKTT

>member
-1 MRKKKLWK
+1 M
-9 RILALGLCITL
+9 
-20 TAGLPGETYGARNVS
+20 
-35 TEVAQDETESTEN
+35 AQDETESTEN

-82 SETET
+82 S
-87 EKTEKV
+87 
-93 EETEKSEETEQ
+93 ETEKSEETEQ

-186 SIGSEAFSGC
+186 
-196 NNLQNINLP
+196 
-205 ESLTTIGCGVF
+205 
-216 TSPYITSIT
+216 
-225 IPKNVVS
+225 
-232 MGEGYRVGYST
+232 
-243 FSGCKNLETVIFEE
+243 
-257 GMTKIPDVALYY
+257 
-269 CENVKNIVIPDGVT
+269 
-283 IIGNRALRKTAIEIL
+283 
-298 KLPETLE
+298 
-305 VIEDNAVWEC
+305 
-315 SALKKVIMSNNVR
+315 

-766 TSMLNVKKGIDLVKK
+766 TSMLNVKKGIDLVGK

-872 VEVYDESG
+872 VEVYDEYG

-918 KLTGTDDGVMNYVLE
+918 QLTGTDDGVMNYVLE

-959 MIEEKNISG
+959 TIEEENISG

-973 PLIDADGNK
+973 PLIDADGNE

-1019 DSVELTAV
+1019 DSVELTAI

-1068 VMSEKFMVEMAE
+1068 VMSEKFTVEMAE

-1112 ITVMAISQD
+1112 ITVMAISQN
-1121 QNGNEIS
+1121 QSGNEVS

-1137 GTFHFSVNDYETD
+1137 GTFHFSVNDYETE
-1150 NWDALQLCDE
+1150 NWVKLQLCDE
-1160 EENLIGTVYK
+1160 EENLIGTVCK
-1170 DGQQEFIISASS
+1170 KGQQKFIISASS

-1193 ITVVEGSTQS
+1193 ITAAEGSTQS
-1203 FKIAAAEGYEIAD
+1203 FKIAAAKGYEIAD

-1222 SIGAVDSYEF
+1222 SIGAVNCYEF
-1232 KNVTENHSIE
+1232 KNVTEKHSIE
-1242 ALFSKKSGDVVNK
+1242 ALFSKK
-1255 KQQILTGTTAYQKK
+1255 I
-1269 VKDQIFDLNA
+1269 
-1279 KIAEGDGTLSY
+1279 
-1290 TSSNTSVVRVDNTG
+1290 
-1304 TVMIFGTG
+1304 
-1312 TAVITVMASET
+1312 
-1323 EEYSAARMEV
+1323 
-1333 NITVSEN
+1333 
-1340 DTETP
+1340 DTDKP
-1345 DNTANTKLKAIRLD
+1345 DNTEKPSDTEKRDDNTNTGNTGNTPNPKLTSIHLD

-1427 HCQVTVPYNIIYKLN
+1427 HCQVTVPYNIIYKLK

-1541 DAKFKKQVIKKTT
+1541 EAKFKKQVIKKTT

>member
-82 SETET
+82 S
-87 EKTEKV
+87 
-93 EETEKSEETEQ
+93 ETEKSEETEQ

-315 SALKKVIMSNNVR
+315 SALKKVIM
-328 SIGSEAFSGCNNL
+328 
-341 QNINLP
+341 
-347 ESLTTIGCGVFTSP
+347 
-361 YITSITIPKNVV
+361 Y
-373 SMGEGYRVGYS
+373 
-384 TFSGCKNLETVIFEE
+384 
-399 GMTKIPD
+399 
-406 VALYYCEN
+406 
-414 VKNIVIPDGVT
+414 
-425 IIGNRAL
+425 
-432 RKTAIEILKLPET
+432 
-445 LEVIE
+445 
-450 DNAVWECSALKKVI
+450 
-464 MSNNVRSIGSEAF
+464 NNVRSIGSEAF

-766 TSMLNVKKGIDLVKK
+766 TSMLNVKKGIDLVGK

-872 VEVYDESG
+872 VEVYDEYG

-918 KLTGTDDGVMNYVLE
+918 QLTGTDDGVMNYVLE

-959 MIEEKNISG
+959 TIEEENISG

-973 PLIDADGNK
+973 PLIDADGNE

-1019 DSVELTAV
+1019 DSVELTAI

-1068 VMSEKFMVEMAE
+1068 VMSEKFTVEMAE

-1112 ITVMAISQD
+1112 ITVMAISQN
-1121 QNGNEIS
+1121 QSGNEVS

-1137 GTFHFSVNDYETD
+1137 GTFHFSVNDYETE
-1150 NWDALQLCDE
+1150 NWVKLQLCDE
-1160 EENLIGTVYK
+1160 EENLIGTVCK
-1170 DGQQEFIISASS
+1170 KGQQKFIISASS

-1193 ITVVEGSTQS
+1193 ITAAEGSTQS
-1203 FKIAAAEGYEIAD
+1203 FKIAAAKGYEIAD

-1222 SIGAVDSYEF
+1222 SIGAVNCYEF
-1232 KNVTENHSIE
+1232 KNVTEKHSIE
-1242 ALFSKKSGDVVNK
+1242 ALFSKK
-1255 KQQILTGTTAYQKK
+1255 I
-1269 VKDQIFDLNA
+1269 
-1279 KIAEGDGTLSY
+1279 
-1290 TSSNTSVVRVDNTG
+1290 
-1304 TVMIFGTG
+1304 
-1312 TAVITVMASET
+1312 
-1323 EEYSAARMEV
+1323 
-1333 NITVSEN
+1333 
-1340 DTETP
+1340 DTDKP
-1345 DNTANTKLKAIRLD
+1345 DNTEKPSDTEKRDDNTNTGNTGNTPNPKLTSIHLD

-1427 HCQVTVPYNIIYKLN
+1427 HCQVTVPYNIIYKLK

-1541 DAKFKKQVIKKTT
+1541 EAKFKKQVIKKTT

>member
-82 SETET
+82 S
-87 EKTEKV
+87 
-93 EETEKSEETEQ
+93 ETEKSEETEQ

-186 SIGSEAFSGC
+186 
-196 NNLQNINLP
+196 
-205 ESLTTIGCGVF
+205 
-216 TSPYITSIT
+216 
-225 IPKNVVS
+225 
-232 MGEGYRVGYST
+232 
-243 FSGCKNLETVIFEE
+243 
-257 GMTKIPDVALYY
+257 
-269 CENVKNIVIPDGVT
+269 
-283 IIGNRALRKTAIEIL
+283 
-298 KLPETLE
+298 
-305 VIEDNAVWEC
+305 
-315 SALKKVIMSNNVR
+315 

-766 TSMLNVKKGIDLVKK
+766 TSMLNVKKGIDLVGK

-872 VEVYDESG
+872 VEVYDEYG

-918 KLTGTDDGVMNYVLE
+918 QLTGTDDGVMNYVLE

-959 MIEEKNISG
+959 TIEEENISG

-973 PLIDADGNK
+973 PLIDADGNE

-1019 DSVELTAV
+1019 DSVELTAI

-1068 VMSEKFMVEMAE
+1068 VMSEKFTVEMAE

-1112 ITVMAISQD
+1112 ITVMAISQN
-1121 QNGNEIS
+1121 QSGNEVS

-1137 GTFHFSVNDYETD
+1137 GTFHFSVNDYETE
-1150 NWDALQLCDE
+1150 NWVKLQLCDE
-1160 EENLIGTVYK
+1160 EENLIGTVCK
-1170 DGQQEFIISASS
+1170 KGQQKFIISASS

-1193 ITVVEGSTQS
+1193 ITAAEGSTQS
-1203 FKIAAAEGYEIAD
+1203 FKIAAAKGYEIAD

-1222 SIGAVDSYEF
+1222 SIGAVNCYEF
-1232 KNVTENHSIE
+1232 KNVTEKHSIE
-1242 ALFSKKSGDVVNK
+1242 ALFSKK
-1255 KQQILTGTTAYQKK
+1255 I
-1269 VKDQIFDLNA
+1269 
-1279 KIAEGDGTLSY
+1279 
-1290 TSSNTSVVRVDNTG
+1290 
-1304 TVMIFGTG
+1304 
-1312 TAVITVMASET
+1312 
-1323 EEYSAARMEV
+1323 
-1333 NITVSEN
+1333 
-1340 DTETP
+1340 DTDKP
-1345 DNTANTKLKAIRLD
+1345 DNTEKPSDTEKRDDNTNTGNTGNTPNPKLTSIHLD

-1427 HCQVTVPYNIIYKLN
+1427 HCQVTVPYNIIYKLK

-1541 DAKFKKQVIKKTT
+1541 EAKFKKQVIKKAT

>member
-82 SETET
+82 S
-87 EKTEKV
+87 
-93 EETEKSEETEQ
+93 ETEKSEETEQ

-186 SIGSEAFSGC
+186 
-196 NNLQNINLP
+196 
-205 ESLTTIGCGVF
+205 
-216 TSPYITSIT
+216 
-225 IPKNVVS
+225 
-232 MGEGYRVGYST
+232 
-243 FSGCKNLETVIFEE
+243 
-257 GMTKIPDVALYY
+257 
-269 CENVKNIVIPDGVT
+269 
-283 IIGNRALRKTAIEIL
+283 
-298 KLPETLE
+298 
-305 VIEDNAVWEC
+305 
-315 SALKKVIMSNNVR
+315 

-766 TSMLNVKKGIDLVKK
+766 TSMLNVKKGIDLVGK

-872 VEVYDESG
+872 VEVYDEYG

-918 KLTGTDDGVMNYVLE
+918 QLTGTDDGVMNYVLE

-959 MIEEKNISG
+959 TIEEENISG

-973 PLIDADGNK
+973 PLIDADGNE

-1019 DSVELTAV
+1019 DSVELTAI

-1068 VMSEKFMVEMAE
+1068 VMSEKFTVEMAE

-1112 ITVMAISQD
+1112 ITVMAISQN
-1121 QNGNEIS
+1121 QSGNEVS

-1137 GTFHFSVNDYETD
+1137 GTFHFSVNDYETE
-1150 NWDALQLCDE
+1150 NWVKLQLCDE
-1160 EENLIGTVYK
+1160 EENLIGTVCK
-1170 DGQQEFIISASS
+1170 KGQQKFIISASS

-1193 ITVVEGSTQS
+1193 ITAAEGSTQS
-1203 FKIAAAEGYEIAD
+1203 FKIAAAKGYEIAD

-1222 SIGAVDSYEF
+1222 SIGAVNCYEF
-1232 KNVTENHSIE
+1232 KNVTEKHSIE
-1242 ALFSKKSGDVVNK
+1242 ALFSKK
-1255 KQQILTGTTAYQKK
+1255 I
-1269 VKDQIFDLNA
+1269 
-1279 KIAEGDGTLSY
+1279 
-1290 TSSNTSVVRVDNTG
+1290 
-1304 TVMIFGTG
+1304 
-1312 TAVITVMASET
+1312 
-1323 EEYSAARMEV
+1323 
-1333 NITVSEN
+1333 
-1340 DTETP
+1340 DTDKP
-1345 DNTANTKLKAIRLD
+1345 DNTEKPSDTEKRDDNTNTGNTGNTPNPKLTSIHLD

-1412 AVITVAVQGK
+1412 TVITVAVQGK

-1427 HCQVTVPYNIIYKLN
+1427 HCQVTVPYNIIYKLK

-1541 DAKFKKQVIKKTT
+1541 EAKFKKQVIKKTT

>member
-1 MRKKKLWK
+1 M
-9 RILALGLCITL
+9 
-20 TAGLPGETYGARNVS
+20 
-35 TEVAQDETESTEN
+35 
-48 TGNVEVSENTS
+48 
-59 GTVEKEKKKVETET
+59 ETET

-82 SETET
+82 S
-87 EKTEKV
+87 
-93 EETEKSEETEQ
+93 ETEKSEETEQ

-162 TAIGDSAFSNCSG
+162 TGIGDSAFSNCSG

-186 SIGSEAFSGC
+186 
-196 NNLQNINLP
+196 
-205 ESLTTIGCGVF
+205 
-216 TSPYITSIT
+216 
-225 IPKNVVS
+225 
-232 MGEGYRVGYST
+232 
-243 FSGCKNLETVIFEE
+243 
-257 GMTKIPDVALYY
+257 
-269 CENVKNIVIPDGVT
+269 
-283 IIGNRALRKTAIEIL
+283 
-298 KLPETLE
+298 
-305 VIEDNAVWEC
+305 
-315 SALKKVIMSNNVR
+315 

-766 TSMLNVKKGIDLVKK
+766 TSMLNVKKGIDLVGK

-872 VEVYDESG
+872 VEVYDEYG

-918 KLTGTDDGVMNYVLE
+918 QLTGTDDGVMNYVLE

-959 MIEEKNISG
+959 TIEEENISG

-973 PLIDADGNK
+973 PLIDADGNE

-1019 DSVELTAV
+1019 DSVELTAI

-1068 VMSEKFMVEMAE
+1068 VMSEKFTVEMAE

-1112 ITVMAISQD
+1112 ITVMAISQN
-1121 QNGNEIS
+1121 QSGNEVS

-1137 GTFHFSVNDYETD
+1137 GTFHFSVNDYETE
-1150 NWDALQLCDE
+1150 NWVKLQLCDE
-1160 EENLIGTVYK
+1160 EENLIGTVCK
-1170 DGQQEFIISASS
+1170 KGQQKFIISASS

-1193 ITVVEGSTQS
+1193 ITAAEGSTQS
-1203 FKIAAAEGYEIAD
+1203 FKIAAAKGYEIAD

-1222 SIGAVDSYEF
+1222 SIGAVNCYEF
-1232 KNVTENHSIE
+1232 KNVTEKHSIE
-1242 ALFSKKSGDVVNK
+1242 ALFSKK
-1255 KQQILTGTTAYQKK
+1255 I
-1269 VKDQIFDLNA
+1269 
-1279 KIAEGDGTLSY
+1279 
-1290 TSSNTSVVRVDNTG
+1290 
-1304 TVMIFGTG
+1304 
-1312 TAVITVMASET
+1312 
-1323 EEYSAARMEV
+1323 
-1333 NITVSEN
+1333 
-1340 DTETP
+1340 DTDKP
-1345 DNTANTKLKAIRLD
+1345 DNTEKPSDTEKRDDNTNTGNTGNTPNPKLTSIHLD

-1427 HCQVTVPYNIIYKLN
+1427 HCQVTVPYNIIYKLK

-1541 DAKFKKQVIKKTT
+1541 EAKFKKQVIKKTT

>member
-1 MRKKKLWK
+1 M
-9 RILALGLCITL
+9 
-20 TAGLPGETYGARNVS
+20 
-35 TEVAQDETESTEN
+35 
-48 TGNVEVSENTS
+48 
-59 GTVEKEKKKVETET
+59 
-73 VVTEVQETE
+73 
-82 SETET
+82 
-87 EKTEKV
+87 
-93 EETEKSEETEQ
+93 
-104 PEEIETEE
+104 
-112 TEESLNTKSDSDQ
+112 
-125 EYGEFKY
+125 
-132 TVNGDNVTI
+132 
-141 TGYTGAGGR
+141 
-150 VVVPQEIDGKTV
+150 
-162 TAIGDSAFSNCSG
+162 
-175 LETIKFNSGLQ
+175 
-186 SIGSEAFSGC
+186 
-196 NNLQNINLP
+196 
-205 ESLTTIGCGVF
+205 
-216 TSPYITSIT
+216 
-225 IPKNVVS
+225 
-232 MGEGYRVGYST
+232 GYST

-305 VIEDNAVWEC
+305 VIEDNV
-315 SALKKVIMSNNVR
+315 
-328 SIGSEAFSGCNNL
+328 
-341 QNINLP
+341 
-347 ESLTTIGCGVFTSP
+347 
-361 YITSITIPKNVV
+361 
-373 SMGEGYRVGYS
+373 
-384 TFSGCKNLETVIFEE
+384 
-399 GMTKIPD
+399 
-406 VALYYCEN
+406 
-414 VKNIVIPDGVT
+414 
-425 IIGNRAL
+425 
-432 RKTAIEILKLPET
+432 
-445 LEVIE
+445 
-450 DNAVWECSALKKVI
+450 VWECSALKKVI

-766 TSMLNVKKGIDLVKK
+766 TSMLNVKKGIDLVGK

-872 VEVYDESG
+872 VEVYDEYG

-918 KLTGTDDGVMNYVLE
+918 QLTGTDDGVMNYVLE

-959 MIEEKNISG
+959 TIEEENISG

-973 PLIDADGNK
+973 PLIDADGNE

-1019 DSVELTAV
+1019 DSVELTAI

-1068 VMSEKFMVEMAE
+1068 VMSEKFTVEMAE

-1112 ITVMAISQD
+1112 ITVMAISQN
-1121 QNGNEIS
+1121 QSGNEVS

-1137 GTFHFSVNDYETD
+1137 GTFHFSVNDYETE
-1150 NWDALQLCDE
+1150 NWVKLQLCDE
-1160 EENLIGTVYK
+1160 EENLIGTVCK
-1170 DGQQEFIISASS
+1170 KGQQKFIISASS

-1193 ITVVEGSTQS
+1193 ITAAEGSTQS
-1203 FKIAAAEGYEIAD
+1203 FKIAAAKGYEIAD

-1222 SIGAVDSYEF
+1222 SIGAVNCYEF
-1232 KNVTENHSIE
+1232 KNVTEKHSIE
-1242 ALFSKKSGDVVNK
+1242 ALFSKK
-1255 KQQILTGTTAYQKK
+1255 I
-1269 VKDQIFDLNA
+1269 
-1279 KIAEGDGTLSY
+1279 
-1290 TSSNTSVVRVDNTG
+1290 
-1304 TVMIFGTG
+1304 
-1312 TAVITVMASET
+1312 
-1323 EEYSAARMEV
+1323 
-1333 NITVSEN
+1333 
-1340 DTETP
+1340 DTDKP
-1345 DNTANTKLKAIRLD
+1345 DNTEKPSDTEKRDDNTNTGNTGNTPNPKLTSIHLD

-1427 HCQVTVPYNIIYKLN
+1427 HCQVTVPYNIIYKLK

-1541 DAKFKKQVIKKTT
+1541 EAKFKKQVIKKTT

>member
-48 TGNVEVSENTS
+48 TGNVEVSKNTS

-82 SETET
+82 S
-87 EKTEKV
+87 
-93 EETEKSEETEQ
+93 ETEKSEETEQ

-186 SIGSEAFSGC
+186 
-196 NNLQNINLP
+196 
-205 ESLTTIGCGVF
+205 
-216 TSPYITSIT
+216 
-225 IPKNVVS
+225 
-232 MGEGYRVGYST
+232 
-243 FSGCKNLETVIFEE
+243 
-257 GMTKIPDVALYY
+257 
-269 CENVKNIVIPDGVT
+269 
-283 IIGNRALRKTAIEIL
+283 
-298 KLPETLE
+298 
-305 VIEDNAVWEC
+305 
-315 SALKKVIMSNNVR
+315 

-766 TSMLNVKKGIDLVKK
+766 TSMLNVKKGIDLVGK

-872 VEVYDESG
+872 VEVYDEYG

-918 KLTGTDDGVMNYVLE
+918 QLTGTDDGVMNYVLE

-959 MIEEKNISG
+959 TIEEENISG

-973 PLIDADGNK
+973 PLIDADGNE

-1019 DSVELTAV
+1019 DSVELTAI

-1068 VMSEKFMVEMAE
+1068 VMSEKFTVEMAE

-1112 ITVMAISQD
+1112 ITVMAISQN
-1121 QNGNEIS
+1121 QSGNEVS

-1137 GTFHFSVNDYETD
+1137 GTFHFSVNDYETE
-1150 NWDALQLCDE
+1150 NWVKLQLCDE
-1160 EENLIGTVYK
+1160 EENLIGTVCK
-1170 DGQQEFIISASS
+1170 KGQQKFIISASS

-1193 ITVVEGSTQS
+1193 ITAAEGSTQS
-1203 FKIAAAEGYEIAD
+1203 FKIAAAKGYEIAD

-1222 SIGAVDSYEF
+1222 SIGAVNCYEF
-1232 KNVTENHSIE
+1232 KNVTEKHSIE
-1242 ALFSKKSGDVVNK
+1242 ALFSKK
-1255 KQQILTGTTAYQKK
+1255 I
-1269 VKDQIFDLNA
+1269 
-1279 KIAEGDGTLSY
+1279 
-1290 TSSNTSVVRVDNTG
+1290 
-1304 TVMIFGTG
+1304 
-1312 TAVITVMASET
+1312 
-1323 EEYSAARMEV
+1323 
-1333 NITVSEN
+1333 
-1340 DTETP
+1340 DTDKP
-1345 DNTANTKLKAIRLD
+1345 DNTEKPSDTEKRDDNTNTGNTGNTPNPKLTSIHLD

-1427 HCQVTVPYNIIYKLN
+1427 HCQVTVPYNIIYKLK

-1541 DAKFKKQVIKKTT
+1541 EAKFKKQVIKKTT

>member
-82 SETET
+82 S
-87 EKTEKV
+87 
-93 EETEKSEETEQ
+93 ETEKSEETEQ

-328 SIGSEAFSGCNNL
+328 SIGSEAF
-341 QNINLP
+341 
-347 ESLTTIGCGVFTSP
+347 
-361 YITSITIPKNVV
+361 
-373 SMGEGYRVGYS
+373 
-384 TFSGCKNLETVIFEE
+384 
-399 GMTKIPD
+399 
-406 VALYYCEN
+406 
-414 VKNIVIPDGVT
+414 
-425 IIGNRAL
+425 
-432 RKTAIEILKLPET
+432 
-445 LEVIE
+445 
-450 DNAVWECSALKKVI
+450 
-464 MSNNVRSIGSEAF
+464 

-535 IQCYNKAV
+535 IQCYNKVV

-766 TSMLNVKKGIDLVKK
+766 TSMLNVKKGIDLVGK

-872 VEVYDESG
+872 VEVYDEYG

-918 KLTGTDDGVMNYVLE
+918 QLTGTDDGVMNYVLE

-959 MIEEKNISG
+959 TIEEENISG

-973 PLIDADGNK
+973 PLIDADGNE

-1019 DSVELTAV
+1019 DSVELTAI

-1068 VMSEKFMVEMAE
+1068 VMSEKFTVEMAE

-1112 ITVMAISQD
+1112 ITVMAISQN
-1121 QNGNEIS
+1121 QSGNEVS

-1137 GTFHFSVNDYETD
+1137 GTFHFSVNDYETE
-1150 NWDALQLCDE
+1150 NWVKLQLCDE
-1160 EENLIGTVYK
+1160 EENLIGTVCK
-1170 DGQQEFIISASS
+1170 KGQQKFIISASS

-1193 ITVVEGSTQS
+1193 ITAAEGSTQS
-1203 FKIAAAEGYEIAD
+1203 FKIAAAKGYEIAD

-1222 SIGAVDSYEF
+1222 SIGAVNCYEF
-1232 KNVTENHSIE
+1232 KNVTEKHSIE
-1242 ALFSKKSGDVVNK
+1242 ALFSKK
-1255 KQQILTGTTAYQKK
+1255 I
-1269 VKDQIFDLNA
+1269 
-1279 KIAEGDGTLSY
+1279 
-1290 TSSNTSVVRVDNTG
+1290 
-1304 TVMIFGTG
+1304 
-1312 TAVITVMASET
+1312 
-1323 EEYSAARMEV
+1323 
-1333 NITVSEN
+1333 
-1340 DTETP
+1340 DTDKP
-1345 DNTANTKLKAIRLD
+1345 DNTEKPSDTEKRDDNTNTGNTGNTPNPKLTSIHLD

-1427 HCQVTVPYNIIYKLN
+1427 HCQVTVPYNIIYKLK

-1541 DAKFKKQVIKKTT
+1541 EAKFKKQVIKKTT

>member
-82 SETET
+82 S
-87 EKTEKV
+87 
-93 EETEKSEETEQ
+93 ETEKSEETEQ

-186 SIGSEAFSGC
+186 
-196 NNLQNINLP
+196 
-205 ESLTTIGCGVF
+205 
-216 TSPYITSIT
+216 
-225 IPKNVVS
+225 
-232 MGEGYRVGYST
+232 
-243 FSGCKNLETVIFEE
+243 
-257 GMTKIPDVALYY
+257 
-269 CENVKNIVIPDGVT
+269 
-283 IIGNRALRKTAIEIL
+283 
-298 KLPETLE
+298 
-305 VIEDNAVWEC
+305 
-315 SALKKVIMSNNVR
+315 

-766 TSMLNVKKGIDLVKK
+766 TSMLNVKKGIDLVGK

-872 VEVYDESG
+872 VEVYDEYG

-918 KLTGTDDGVMNYVLE
+918 QLTGTDDGVMNYVLE

-959 MIEEKNISG
+959 TIEEENISG

-973 PLIDADGNK
+973 PLIDADGNE

-1019 DSVELTAV
+1019 DSVELTAI

-1068 VMSEKFMVEMAE
+1068 VMSEKFTVEMAE

-1112 ITVMAISQD
+1112 ITVMVISQN
-1121 QNGNEIS
+1121 QSGNEVS

-1137 GTFHFSVNDYETD
+1137 GTFHFSVNDYETE
-1150 NWDALQLCDE
+1150 NWVKLQLCDE
-1160 EENLIGTVYK
+1160 EENLIGTVCK
-1170 DGQQEFIISASS
+1170 KGQQKFIISASS

-1193 ITVVEGSTQS
+1193 ITAAEGSTQS
-1203 FKIAAAEGYEIAD
+1203 FKIAAAKGYEIAD

-1222 SIGAVDSYEF
+1222 SIGAVNCYEF
-1232 KNVTENHSIE
+1232 KNVTEKHSIE
-1242 ALFSKKSGDVVNK
+1242 ALFSKK
-1255 KQQILTGTTAYQKK
+1255 I
-1269 VKDQIFDLNA
+1269 
-1279 KIAEGDGTLSY
+1279 
-1290 TSSNTSVVRVDNTG
+1290 
-1304 TVMIFGTG
+1304 
-1312 TAVITVMASET
+1312 
-1323 EEYSAARMEV
+1323 
-1333 NITVSEN
+1333 
-1340 DTETP
+1340 DTDKP
-1345 DNTANTKLKAIRLD
+1345 DNTEKPSDTEKRDDNTNTGNTGNTPNPKLTSIHLD

-1427 HCQVTVPYNIIYKLN
+1427 HCQVTVPYNIIYKLK

-1541 DAKFKKQVIKKTT
+1541 EAKFKKQVIKKTT